1 MTDGP
6 QDGEQN
12 SVWNRLRRRKVVQWS
27 LAYAAGAWGLLQG
40 LQFVVD
46 AFEWPNRV
54 LKLGT
59 VAALVG
65 LPLVVAIAWFRGER
79 GAQRVTRTE
88 LAVVTLLFLLGGGL
102 FWYYQRTAGAPHAQ
116 VDVRATAPSVA
127 TPSALPNDR
136 SIAVLPFVNM
146 SADPEQEYFADG
158 ISEELLNLLAQVPEL
173 RVIARTS
180 SFAFKGK
187 DAGIAE
193 IAQKLNVAHVL
204 EGSVRRSGD
213 TLRITAQLIRTSDSS
228 HLWSE
233 TYDRRMTDVFEV
245 QDEIAAAVVAQL
257 KVKLLGASPTSR
269 VTDLQ
274 AYEKFLLARQLGQ
287 QWTADGLA
295 TSSALLREVVAK
307 DPGHVEAWRL
317 LARDSMNMGY
327 VGLRP
332 NAVAF
337 DEARQYIDKALAIDP
352 NYGRGHDGLALV
364 ALNADRDLAAAARE
378 WRLALKLDPGN
389 AIIISNSAGLLDALG
404 RHDQAIAV
412 ARYGVSR
419 DPLNPLSH
427 GQLGWSYYF
436 AGRLDE
442 SAEAFRNALKLSTG
456 HMEARFG
463 ISRTRLLAGDG
474 QGALDEAEQETS
486 EMFRLWGRA
495 LAYQSL
501 GKQAASDAVLEELI
515 RKYEKD
521 LPFAVASVY
530 ARRGDS
536 DQAFAWLAKAVTYSD
551 AWLVWVS
558 VEPLLAGIHD
568 DSRWLPF
575 LRELGMAPEQLAA
588 IEFDVKLPD

>member
-1 MTDGP
+1 MIDGP
-6 QDGEQN
+6 QDGEGN
-12 SVWNRLRRRKVVQWS
+12 SIWDRLRRRKVVQWT

-88 LAVVTLLFLLGGGL
+88 LAVVTILFLVGGGL
-102 FWYYQRTAGAPHAQ
+102 FWHYQRTSTVLDLPVAARPVSPPVAVPAGP
-116 VDVRATAPSVA
+116 
-127 TPSALPNDR
+127 PNDR

-146 SADPEQEYFADG
+146 SADQEQEYFADG
-158 ISEELLNLLAQVPEL
+158 ISEELLNLLAQVPGL

-180 SFAFKGK
+180 SFSFKGK
-187 DAGIAE
+187 EADIAE
-193 IAQKLNVAHVL
+193 IASKLNVAHVL
-204 EGSVRRSGD
+204 EGSVRKSGD
-213 TLRITAQLIRTSDSS
+213 KLRITAQLIRTADSS
-228 HLWSE
+228 HLWSQ
-233 TYDRRMTDVFEV
+233 TYDRQLTDVFAI
-245 QDEIAAAVVAQL
+245 QDEIAAAVVEQL

-287 QWTADGLA
+287 QWTAEGLA

-317 LARDSMNMGY
+317 LARDSMNMAY

-332 NAVAF
+332 TAVAY

-364 ALNADRDLAAAARE
+364 ALNSDRDLAAAARE
-378 WRLALKLDPGN
+378 WRLALQLDPGN
-389 AIIISNSAGLLDALG
+389 AIIISNSSGLLDALG
-404 RHDQAIAV
+404 RHDQSIAV

-419 DPLNPLSH
+419 DPLNPLQY

-442 SAEAFRNALKLSTG
+442 SAEAFRTALKLSPG

-463 ISRTRLLAGDG
+463 IARTRLLAGDG
-474 QGALDEAEQETS
+474 QGALDEAKQETS
-486 EMFRLWGRA
+486 EMFRLWGQA
-495 LAYQSL
+495 LAYQAL
-501 GKQAASDAVLEELI
+501 GKQAESDAVLEELI
-515 RKYEKD
+515 RKYDKN
-521 LPFAVASVY
+521 LPLAVASVY

-536 DQAFAWLAKAVTYSD
+536 DQAFEWLEKAVTYRD

-575 LRELGMAPEQLAA
+575 LRKLGMAPEQLAA
-588 IEFDVKLPD
+588 IEFDVKLPE